1 MRRSRST
8 TSSSDPC
15 DCHPRHARRRH
26 RATHA
31 TAIRGA
37 RTIRRPQGGEGR
49 TGKPKKGA
57 QWSLLCDVCGDKRTC
72 APLRHRPWPHAPYK
86 VTPAQG
92 FTTTTRSVAV
102 RSVHTRAGA
111 FALPR
116 FRRARYGRDEQK
128 RANTGGAVGRRDGG
142 HGKALPPQ
150 NAAHAHGHASR
161 RPVLPPATRGPA
173 RSRWRARW
181 GARRRR
187 RRAAAAAHESSHLP
201 FAGGGP

>member
-49 TGKPKKGA
+49 TGKPKKGTHNGA
-57 QWSLLCDVCGDKRTC
+57 CCVTCGQADMRSPSASTLAPC
-72 APLRHRPWPHAPYK
+72 ARKGNAS
-86 VTPAQG
+86 AG
-92 FTTTTRSVAV
+92 FKTTTRSVAV